1 MGTIFRGRRPRHQL
15 VDVVGM
21 IAGYNDK
28 GADWSGHDAV
38 QVQRFRQRAQ
48 EQILRLVASVGEQNI
63 SPGLLESLK
72 SGRAVE
78 DPSGRF
84 KSAAHDELL

>member
-1 MGTIFRGRRPRHQL
+1 MRAIFRGRRPRQQL
-15 VDVVGM
+15 VDALGM

-28 GADWSGHDAV
+28 GADWTGHDAV

-48 EQILRLVASVGEQNI
+48 ENILRLVASVGEHNI
-63 SPGLLESLK
+63 SPALLEGLK

-78 DPSGRF
+78 DSSGRF
-84 KSAAHDELL
+84 HSAAQAELL